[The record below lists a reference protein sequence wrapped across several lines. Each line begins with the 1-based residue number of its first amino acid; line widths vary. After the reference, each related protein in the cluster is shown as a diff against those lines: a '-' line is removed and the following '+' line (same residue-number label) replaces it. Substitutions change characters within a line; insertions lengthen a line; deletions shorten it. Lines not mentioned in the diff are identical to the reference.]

1 MSITF
6 DSISTILGTT
16 SQRVEATLQT
26 KISEIGA
33 SPNPSSADMLSLQQQ
48 LQQWSMFT
56 QIQSTLVKDLGD
68 ALKGVIQKAG

>member
-6 DSISTILGTT
+6 DSISSVIGTT
-16 SQRVEATLQT
+16 SQRVESTLKT
-26 KISEIGA
+26 KIAEIGA
-33 SPNPSSADMLSLQQQ
+33 SPNPSSTDMLALQQQ

-68 ALKGVIQKAG
+68 ALKGIIQKAG